1 MRPVAAL
8 GARMKR
14 GRDEAFMD
22 RLILLRHGKAERD
35 SESGDDFDRK
45 LTARGVRESAATAAT
60 LADMGMIPDLVLV
73 SSSARTRG
81 TWAAAQGAFPEV
93 AYRFEPSLY
102 HAEERVVRQ
111 LAEAA
116 GQSSGTVMI
125 VGHNPGLQELAIRL
139 LSEGSAPAPLIARAH
154 AAFPTA
160 AAAVFLFD
168 AAGRPAYDGLFFP
181 RG

>member
-1 MRPVAAL
+1 
-8 GARMKR
+8 MKR
-14 GRDEAFMD
+14 GRGEAFMD

-93 AYRFEPSLY
+93 ADRFEPSPQ
-102 HAEERVVRQ
+102 V
-111 LAEAA
+111 
-116 GQSSGTVMI
+116 
-125 VGHNPGLQELAIRL
+125 PIRR
-139 LSEGSAPAPLIARAH
+139 SA
-154 AAFPTA
+154 
-160 AAAVFLFD
+160 
-168 AAGRPAYDGLFFP
+168 
-181 RG
+181 